1 MLCACEVGSSVSASS
16 EELNG
21 SNCRLALWRYDVS
34 HYAWPAAGLLQ
45 LVGTVAPQGIT
56 EYTDIPLSSW
66 KGLEKCNAVCDVHKW
81 SNEINC
87 ENHVTH
93 SIGLH
98 PWVLK
103 HLHSMVKFIVFSW
116 IILVVSS
123 YKQQWSKAVGWNNC
137 CAYSKSG
144 FSLVL
149 ITWCKSASLWVAC
162 KKLMCWCRLIKGCM
176 FLFVS
181 ALREEQEKLNVWVA
195 LLNLENMYGT
205 EETLMKVF
213 ERAVQYNEPLK
224 VFQHLCDIY
233 ASSEKYKVRL
243 CKHFPGNYP
252 VLSCQ

>member
-1 MLCACEVGSSVSASS
+1 MRACEVGSSFSASS

-21 SNCRLALWRYDVS
+21 SNCWLALWRYDLS
-34 HYAWPAAGLLQ
+34 HYTWPAAGLLQ
-45 LVGTVAPQGIT
+45 LVGTVTPQGIT
-56 EYTDIPLSSW
+56 EYTDVPLSSW
-66 KGLEKCNAVCDVHKW
+66 KGLEERNAVSDVPKW

-87 ENHVTH
+87 ETPIAL

-103 HLHSMVKFIVFSW
+103 HLHSMVRCIVFSW
-116 IILVVSS
+116 IILVVFN
-123 YKQQWSKAVGWNNC
+123 YKQQWSKVVGWNNC

-149 ITWCKSASLWVAC
+149 ITGYKSAGFWWLAKS
-162 KKLMCWCRLIKGCM
+162 WCRLIKGCM
-176 FLFVS
+176 FLFTS

-243 CKHFPGNYP
+243 CKHFPGKYP